1 MTLSLYEAVGGMPAL
16 VALAHA
22 WHERCLADPVVS
34 HAFSHGFHPDHTARL
49 AAYWAEALGGPAD
62 YTGSIQDQSAVV
74 RMHSGN
80 GPHDEMDR
88 RALDCFVAAL
98 DDADIPDD
106 PRLRAALT
114 DYFDRGIAELNH
126 AYRSVDDVPDDL
138 TLTEWTWEGPAS

>member
-1 MTLSLYEAVGGMPAL
+1 M
-16 VALAHA
+16 
-22 WHERCLADPVVS
+22 VS

-62 YTGSIQDQSAVV
+62 YTGTIQDQTRSC

-88 RALDCFVAAL
+88 LALHCFVAAL

-106 PRLRAALT
+106 PRLRATLA
-114 DYFDRGIAELNH
+114 DYFDRGIATLNH
-126 AYRSVDDVPDDL
+126 TYETLDEVPD
-138 TLTEWTWEGPAS
+138 GPPLAHWSWDGPSTSVRPWSGCA